1 MNMSAIITQMAVLF
15 IVMAIGYAAYKFK
28 ILTNESNK
36 LISKLVINIAMP
48 CTILNS
54 VLSGEA
60 TATGRDAAIFMLM
73 AVISF
78 ALFFILSAPVPQL
91 LRADKNDRGMYRFMV
106 VFGNVGFMGFPI
118 IQSIFGTGAVFYVT
132 IFNIVFS
139 VLCFSVGII
148 MVSGKGEKINPILFI
163 NPTMVASI
171 LTVILFY
178 AKLPIPSVISQ
189 SVNLIGQLTTPSA
202 MLVIGS
208 TLAVI
213 PFKEVFGELRIY
225 PLAAVKLLIVP
236 VLTCLL
242 LRLFI
247 TDTLILGVLTVLSA
261 MPTASN
267 ATMLSME
274 YGGNEELAS
283 KGIFLTTL
291 LSVATIPFI
300 MYLLLL

>member
-1 MNMSAIITQMAVLF
+1 MNMSAILTQMAVLF
-15 IVMAIGYAAYKFK
+15 IVMAVGYAANKFK
-28 ILTNESNK
+28 VLTSQSNK
-36 LISKLVINIAMP
+36 LLSKLVIYIAMP

-60 TATGRDAAIFMLM
+60 TASGRDAAVFMLM
-73 AVISF
+73 AVASF
-78 ALFFILSAPVPQL
+78 VLFFLLSAPLPQL
-91 LRADKNDRGMYRFMV
+91 VRGQKSDYGMLRFMV

-118 IQSIFGTGAVFYVT
+118 IQSIFGVGAVFYVT

-148 MVSGKGEKINPILFI
+148 MVSGKGEKVNPMLFV
-163 NPTMVASI
+163 NPTMVAAV

-178 AKLPIPSVISQ
+178 TKPGVPAVISE
-189 SVNLIGQLTTPSA
+189 SVELIGRLTTPAA

-208 TLAVI
+208 TLATI
-213 PFKEVFGELRIY
+213 SFKEVFGEVRIY
-225 PLAAVKLLIVP
+225 PLAAVKLFVIP
-236 VLTCLL
+236 VLTWLL

-247 TDTLILGVLTVLSA
+247 TDALMLGVLTVLAA

-274 YGGNEELAS
+274 YGGNEILAS

-291 LSVATIPFI
+291 LSVATIPLI
-300 MYLLLL
+300 LYLLF